1 MARPKKKT
9 VDYFPHKCVSGKT
22 IFILEQEFGNDGYAF
37 WFKLLEQLGSVE
49 GHYIDCKNSAE
60 LRFLQA
66 KTRLSGDKTI
76 EILNLLAELEAI
88 DPELWSQKVIWSQ
101 NFVDGIAEVYI
112 NRRVEKPSKP
122 SFYTPKPPDDALS
135 SPDYTD
141 PTAES
146 TQSRLKEIK
155 GKETKENN
163 LSQNA
168 REESEEKPAE
178 SPNTGSVPPEDE
190 QKSTPL
196 PPSAT
201 TTYDGLVV
209 YDAEAAILA
218 NEIEF
223 EQVCMKASKPD
234 LEAAKTSLRKYHLF
248 LTEREQYPKG
258 RKAVF
263 AGFEKWLLNEDSFK
277 PKTQKN
283 GNYTAKATGGKPVP
297 QPKAKGQ
304 FGAL

>member
-37 WFKLLEQLGSVE
+37 WFKLLEQLGSKE
-49 GHYIDCKNSAE
+49 GHYIDCKNASE

-66 KTRLSGDKTI
+66 KTRLSGDKTL
-76 EILNLLAELEAI
+76 EMLNLLAELEAI
-88 DPELWSQKVIWSQ
+88 DPELWEQKVIWSQ
-101 NFVDGIAEVYI
+101 NFVDGISDVYI

-122 SFYTPKPPDDALS
+122 SFYTPKPTYAALS
-135 SPDYTD
+135 GPDYSD

-155 GKETKENN
+155 VKETKENN

-168 REESEEKPAE
+168 REGNEEKSDQSDE
-178 SPNTGSVPPEDE
+178 SPNSGTVPTEDE
-190 QKSTPL
+190 KKSIPP
-196 PPSAT
+196 PPSNN
-201 TTYDGLVV
+201 GVVV

-218 NEIEF
+218 NPIEF
-223 EQVCMKASKPD
+223 EKVCMSAKKLD
-234 LEAAKTSLRKYHLF
+234 FEAAKTSLRKYHLY
-248 LTEREQYPKG
+248 LSEKEQYPKG

-263 AGFEKWLLNEDSFK
+263 AGFEKWLLNENSFQ
-277 PKTQKN
+277 PKKSNN
-283 GNYTAKATGGKPVP
+283 GNYTARTTGTKPVP